1 VTDRSD
7 LSIAPPARRALAERL
22 RLKIAMAAWAFV
34 DGPLRDNPNRVGHAL
49 RAPFEGHGSA
59 RRGTYRVRYRIDE
72 GKHTVIVLDV
82 VPRADAYDPG
92 RAER

>member
-1 VTDRSD
+1 VTDRCD
-7 LSIAPPARRALAERL
+7 LSIASPARRALAERL
-22 RLKIAMAAWAFV
+22 PLKIAMAAWAFV

-49 RAPFEGHGSA
+49 RAPFEGHWSA

-72 GKHTVIVLDV
+72 GKHTVIVLDI